1 VSLFDL
7 AQKSRDVR
15 RRRGFLINKHVL
27 AIILSATV
35 YRDWMAVCNVPVLP
49 LSLRPRCPKAV
60 SSRSTSS
67 SVLLHASTPTAATGI
82 LRCLAQ
88 SPDALCNRNDGWR
101 DRAHASESTR
111 DEAFFLVSLA
121 FSSPTAGLGRLYFGT
136 AISSSR
142 TGLLHD
148 ISTRVEWRTRLQMR
162 QIAAQANV
170 WITVR
175 A

>member
-1 VSLFDL
+1 
-7 AQKSRDVR
+7 
-15 RRRGFLINKHVL
+15 
-27 AIILSATV
+27 
-35 YRDWMAVCNVPVLP
+35 MAVCNAPVL
-49 LSLRPRCPKAV
+49 LFSMRSRCSKAV

-67 SVLLHASTPTAATGI
+67 SVLLHATTPTAATDL

-88 SPDALCNRNDGWR
+88 SPDALRSREDGWR

-121 FSSPTAGLGRLYFGT
+121 FSGPTAGLGRLYFGT

-148 ISTRVEWRTRLQMR
+148 ISTRVEWRTQCAFVCR
-162 QIAAQANV
+162 
-170 WITVR
+170 
-175 A
+175 